1 MIQRARAHPDQ
12 RFARASYRIWGL
24 LVPQYVGTAMRVK
37 TDRLHLRQTA
47 DQGRETYSY
56 RSIVNSRCGPKR
68 NAGSEP
74 AILSKS
80 PTITV
85 VIFACSRYRRAAAVA
100 SAALT
105 CDNLGTN
112 CSKYES
118 GKPCSASCATER
130 ATCPAVSNP
139 RGYPLLTDA
148 NACATSWSVTGRV
161 PAMSRI
167 SRHASCNAAL
177 VTSVPTLVC
186 ITNGPMPR
194 RRLNPVRT
202 P

>member
-12 RFARASYRIWGL
+12 RFARAGYRIWGL
-24 LVPQYVGTAMRVK
+24 LVPKNVGAAMRVK
-37 TDRLHLRQTA
+37 TDRLHQ
-47 DQGRETYSY
+47 RE
-56 RSIVNSRCGPKR
+56 IVNTRCGPKP

-85 VIFACSRYRRAAAVA
+85 VIFAWSRYRRAAAVT

-118 GKPCSASCATER
+118 GRPCNANCATER
-130 ATCPAVSNP
+130 ATCPAVSKP
-139 RGYPLLTDA
+139 RG
-148 NACATSWSVTGRV
+148 
-161 PAMSRI
+161 
-167 SRHASCNAAL
+167 
-177 VTSVPTLVC
+177 
-186 ITNGPMPR
+186 
-194 RRLNPVRT
+194 
-202 P
+202 